1 MRAMPRWHD
10 APRRSVAPPSTAQ
23 AARFERTGK
32 RPAER
37 DGTGNARR
45 FDLWLGA
52 DGFRRDPFGD
62 GSMESFLVS
71 EQLQAPSPLIP
82 VPRAPAPEIPAAAAR
97 DELEITIDGKRV
109 KVCEGATILDATK
122 KLGIETPT
130 LCFLETLTPVNV
142 CRVCVVELEG
152 SRTLVPACS
161 RKVEAGMVIR
171 TDSERVRLSRRVVLE
186 LLASAVDVSTAPA
199 LQGYMEGYGARPE
212 RFGSCASVAQPVKI
226 DNDLYV

>member
-62 GSMESFLVS
+62 GSMEAFLVS
-71 EQLQAPSPLIP
+71 EDLQVPSRLRRLRSAHDAQALI
-82 VPRAPAPEIPAAAAR
+82 
-97 DELEITIDGKRV
+97 RV
-109 KVCEGATILDATK
+109 TWVTRGGEYGDR
-122 KLGIETPT
+122 G
-130 LCFLETLTPVNV
+130 
-142 CRVCVVELEG
+142 CR
-152 SRTLVPACS
+152 
-161 RKVEAGMVIR
+161 
-171 TDSERVRLSRRVVLE
+171 
-186 LLASAVDVSTAPA
+186 
-199 LQGYMEGYGARPE
+199 
-212 RFGSCASVAQPVKI
+212 
-226 DNDLYV
+226 

>member
-71 EQLQAPSPLIP
+71 EQLQAPSPL
-82 VPRAPAPEIPAAAAR
+82 R
-97 DELEITIDGKRV
+97 
-109 KVCEGATILDATK
+109 
-122 KLGIETPT
+122 
-130 LCFLETLTPVNV
+130 
-142 CRVCVVELEG
+142 
-152 SRTLVPACS
+152 
-161 RKVEAGMVIR
+161 
-171 TDSERVRLSRRVVLE
+171 SEERRVGKE
-186 LLASAVDVSTAPA
+186 CSARR
-199 LQGYMEGYGARPE
+199 RPY
-212 RFGSCASVAQPVKI
+212 RS
-226 DNDLYV
+226 LR

>member
-71 EQLQAPSPLIP
+71 EQLQAPSPLNP
-82 VPRAPAPEIPAAAAR
+82 VPRAPPSEIPARSAG
-97 DELEITIDGKRV
+97 DGIENTIHGKRV
-109 KVCEGATILDATK
+109 KVCKGGTILDGKK
-122 KLGIETPT
+122 KL
-130 LCFLETLTPVNV
+130 
-142 CRVCVVELEG
+142 
-152 SRTLVPACS
+152 
-161 RKVEAGMVIR
+161 
-171 TDSERVRLSRRVVLE
+171 
-186 LLASAVDVSTAPA
+186 
-199 LQGYMEGYGARPE
+199 
-212 RFGSCASVAQPVKI
+212 
-226 DNDLYV
+226 